1 MTHQKAAGTAE
12 AVEARVER
20 VGPIAVRTDS
30 AAVRDFQ
37 GASGGDV
44 LPGLVPLI
52 FPICWLALPE
62 VRAGLLEGTG
72 GRDIVPVHES
82 QSFTTRHRLELDR
95 DYLLAVALRRSS
107 QPERLTL
114 QGTVTT
120 PDGDL
125 CVEFETVLR
134 LIGLYGRGVGASAGQ
149 TETSVPAVEIR
160 GDQR

>member
-1 MTHQKAAGTAE
+1 MTLQKAPGTAE
-12 AVEARVER
+12 SVDAGIARL
-20 VGPIAVRTDS
+20 GPIAVRTDP

-62 VRAGLLEGTG
+62 VRARLLEASG
-72 GRDIVPVHES
+72 GGDIVPVHES
-82 QSFTTRHRLELDR
+82 QSFTTRRRLELDR
-95 DYLLAVALRRSS
+95 DYLLTGAVRRTSG
-107 QPERLTL
+107 PDRLTL
-114 QGTVTT
+114 QGTVST

-134 LIGLYGRGVGASAGQ
+134 LVGLAGHGAGASSR
-149 TETSVPAVEIR
+149 T
-160 GDQR
+160 